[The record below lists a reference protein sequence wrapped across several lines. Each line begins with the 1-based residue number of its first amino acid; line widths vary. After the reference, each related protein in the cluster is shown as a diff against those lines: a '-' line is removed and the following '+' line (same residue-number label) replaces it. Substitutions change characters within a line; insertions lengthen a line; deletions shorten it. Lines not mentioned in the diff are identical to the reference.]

1 MLSENASG
9 YMFIQIKSFNV
20 IIDVEALNSL
30 GQLSFMISE
39 SWGSFI
45 GKYSSIL
52 MTRGW

>member
-1 MLSENASG
+1 MLSENTSG

-20 IIDVEALNSL
+20 IIDVGALNSL
-30 GQLSFMISE
+30 DILSFMIRD

-45 GKYSSIL
+45 AKCRCTL